1 MLDHRAEAHGD
12 VVSSMTSAD
21 VEVLGAKTPIGSIS
35 ARIQGEEIYLN
46 LPALAPVGEYELR
59 LVYKAKKIVATFPFI
74 VAFWSAFNHFFDLYN
89 SD

>member
-1 MLDHRAEAHGD
+1 MLDHRFEAHGD

-35 ARIQGEEIYLN
+35 ARIQGEEIYLD

-59 LVYKAKKIVATFPFI
+59 LYKAKKIGATCPFI
-74 VAFWSAFNHFFDLYN
+74 VAFWSAFNHFY
-89 SD
+89 